1 MKKKNKSTM
10 EEVLENFVMP
20 APYGYIGGFASPYI
34 FPLYG
39 GPYGDMFQENAMSK
53 KKKVQ
58 NVIDVYS
65 SSKFDPLGMYG
76 AEPSLAPLDDIPT
89 QDSDDL

>member
-1 MKKKNKSTM
+1 
-10 EEVLENFVMP
+10 
-20 APYGYIGGFASPYI
+20 
-34 FPLYG
+34 
-39 GPYGDMFQENAMSK
+39 MSK